1 MRRDRSCLT
10 WFVRAWTKLNKQT
23 DLSGVT
29 SRRLADPA
37 TSLASN
43 TVLRSSSFID
53 VVNIY
58 DTSLD
63 FFSQTTQFKNVFLHV
78 SAVTL
83 LYVKHLLS
91 SDHGSFFFF
100 FFFFCSWVSKTNRC
114 APSVSA
120 PCVWFS
126 MPDVHDRRILCNVP
140 AFFSLFFSLIWQAV
154 LHIWL
159 TNTHILLH
167 GVSAEPKPEPQ
178 LLIFTLFLC
187 IVALQGQW
195 WKIYERHRR

>member
-1 MRRDRSCLT
+1 MLWIFTIQVWISSP
-10 WFVRAWTKLNKQT
+10 KQHS
-23 DLSGVT
+23 LKMFSY
-29 SRRLADPA
+29 
-37 TSLASN
+37 TSLQWLFSTLN
-43 TVLRSSSFID
+43 TCCRLI
-53 VVNIY
+53 
-58 DTSLD
+58 TA
-63 FFSQTTQFKNVFLHV
+63 HV
-78 SAVTL
+78 
-83 LYVKHLLS
+83 
-91 SDHGSFFFF
+91 
-100 FFFFCSWVSKTNRC
+100 FFFCSWVSKTNRC